1 MFRRNLETSKRSKGN
16 ENAAEEASTLKGNKQ
31 FGPSA
36 ANKSFI
42 RNNKDSSSALKLK
55 SNNQKNEQFNKNTNE
70 NQSKI
75 KH

>member
-1 MFRRNLETSKRSKGN
+1 MFRRNLETSKRLKGN
-16 ENAAEEASTLKGNKQ
+16 ENAAEEVSTLKGNKQ

-36 ANKSFI
+36 TNKSFI